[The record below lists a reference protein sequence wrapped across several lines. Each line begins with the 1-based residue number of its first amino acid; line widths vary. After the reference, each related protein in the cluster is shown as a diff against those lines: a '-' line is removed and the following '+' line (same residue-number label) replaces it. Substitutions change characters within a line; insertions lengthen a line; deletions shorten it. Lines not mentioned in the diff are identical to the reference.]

1 MKILKLTLISGLS
14 ALALTACS
22 GSETSETAATDTEVV
37 QDDAMASDTMVA
49 TEATGDKTIVALAQ
63 SNPQV
68 STLVTAVTAA
78 GLAETLSGTGP
89 FTVFAPSN
97 DAFAKV
103 DKATLDGLLK
113 PESKDK
119 LAALL
124 KYHVVAG
131 NVKSGDLAKLIA
143 DGKGTATVK
152 TLNGASLK
160 ASMDGDKIV
169 LTDAKGG
176 KSTVTGADMVA
187 SNGTI
192 HLVDTVVMP

>member
-1 MKILKLTLISGLS
+1 MKTLKHALAVGLS
-14 ALALTACS
+14 ALALAACS
-22 GSETSETAATDTEVV
+22 GSETPDTTATETEVV

-63 SNPQV
+63 GNPQV

-89 FTVFAPSN
+89 YTVFAPSN
-97 DAFAKV
+97 AAFAKV
-103 DKATLDGLLK
+103 DKATLDGLMK

-119 LAALL
+119 LAGLL
-124 KYHVVAG
+124 KYHVVSG
-131 NVKSGDLAKLIA
+131 NVKSGDLAKMIA
-143 DGKGTATVK
+143 DGKGTTTIK
-152 TLNGASLK
+152 TLGGGTLK

-176 KSTVTGADMVA
+176 KSTVTAPDMVA
-187 SNGTI
+187 SNGTV
-192 HLVDTVVMP
+192 HVVDTVVMP

>member
-1 MKILKLTLISGLS
+1 MKKSTLTWVVGLS
-14 ALALTACS
+14 ALALSACS
-22 GSETSETAATDTEVV
+22 GSEPAPTETEVV
-37 QDDAMASDTMVA
+37 QDDAMASDTIVA
-49 TEATGDKTIVALAQ
+49 TEPAGDKTIVALAQ
-63 SNPQV
+63 GNPQV
-68 STLVTAVTAA
+68 STLVTAITAA
-78 GLAETLSGTGP
+78 GLGETLSGTGP

-97 DAFAKV
+97 DAFAKL

-113 PESKDK
+113 PENKAK
-119 LAALL
+119 LASLL
-124 KYHVVAG
+124 TYHVVAG

-152 TLNGASLK
+152 TVNGGTLK
-160 ASMDGDKIV
+160 ASMDGSKIV

-176 KSTVTGADMVA
+176 KSTVTAADMAA

>member
-1 MKILKLTLISGLS
+1 MKKLTLTWAVGLS
-14 ALALTACS
+14 ALALSACS
-22 GSETSETAATDTEVV
+22 GSEDAPAPTETEVV
-37 QDDAMASDTMVA
+37 QDDAMGADTMVA

-63 SNPQV
+63 GNPNV
-68 STLVTAVTAA
+68 STLVTAVIAA
-78 GLAETLSGTGP
+78 GLAETLSGAGP

-103 DKATLDGLLK
+103 DKTTLDGLLK

-131 NVKSGDLAKLIA
+131 NVKSGDLAKMIT

-152 TLNGASLK
+152 TLNGGSLK
-160 ASMDGDKIV
+160 AMMDGDKIV

-176 KSTVTGADMVA
+176 KSTVTAPDMVA
-187 SNGTI
+187 SNGTV
-192 HLVDTVVMP
+192 HVVDTVVMP